1 MLKLIK
7 QCEIDKTVGHLM
19 NDANSFLSFSDFKE
33 LYDIKTNFLTFQGI
47 LSAVK
52 ALQKSNEANFN
63 SGNTAYETTFD
74 TFLKTTKSNRLTY
87 KILTSKEQKNPFE
100 AQRKWAIECML
111 ETPDNVDWKAVLQNS
126 FSMHKNHKIDC
137 FSI

>member
-63 SGNTAYETTFD
+63 SCNTAYETTFD
-74 TFLKTTKSNRLTY
+74 TFLKTTKPKRLTY
-87 KILTSKEQKNPFE
+87 KILTSN
-100 AQRKWAIECML
+100 R
-111 ETPDNVDWKAVLQNS
+111 
-126 FSMHKNHKIDC
+126 MHARNTR
-137 FSI
+137 